1 MRKIIA
7 IRHEDKYKMERRAA
21 LAPIHVKQLTD
32 QGLEILVESSKKR
45 VFSDEEYR
53 IAGAKI
59 TTNISK
65 ASLIFGVKEMPI
77 NYFEENKT
85 YVFFSHTI
93 KGQEYNMPL
102 LQNMIDYKIN
112 LIEYEKITNEKDQ
125 RLIFFGRFAGLAGMI
140 NSLWSYGQ
148 RLKVLGQESG
158 FISIQQSHKYN
169 SLEEAREAIKAVGN
183 HIKTK
188 GINPNNGPLI
198 IGITGYGNASKGVQ
212 EIVSLLPFQEI
223 SPEELL
229 QKSNENSFS
238 FDRVYLVIFKESDL
252 STPVDKNDTFELQD
266 YYQNPEKYKSQF
278 EQYIPH
284 ISILMNC
291 MYWDDH
297 YPRIITKDFLEKLYE
312 TKHRLKVIGDV
323 TCDPNGSIEA
333 THMGTH
339 IGDPVFVYNPKT
351 RVPTM
356 GFEGDGLLIMAVDI
370 LPSELPRESS
380 EAFGNVLVN
389 FVKQLAEADYSVSFE
404 DLQVPAEFK
413 RALILH
419 KGKLTPDFTYMAEF
433 LKKK

>member
-1 MRKIIA
+1 M
-7 IRHEDKYKMERRAA
+7 
-21 LAPIHVKQLTD
+21 
-32 QGLEILVESSKKR
+32 
-45 VFSDEEYR
+45 
-53 IAGAKI
+53 
-59 TTNISK
+59 
-65 ASLIFGVKEMPI
+65 
-77 NYFEENKT
+77 
-85 YVFFSHTI
+85 
-93 KGQEYNMPL
+93 
-102 LQNMIDYKIN
+102 
-112 LIEYEKITNEKDQ
+112 
-125 RLIFFGRFAGLAGMI
+125 
-140 NSLWSYGQ
+140 
-148 RLKVLGQESG
+148 
-158 FISIQQSHKYN
+158 
-169 SLEEAREAIKAVGN
+169 
-183 HIKTK
+183 
-188 GINPNNGPLI
+188 
-198 IGITGYGNASKGVQ
+198 
-212 EIVSLLPFQEI
+212 
-223 SPEELL
+223 
-229 QKSNENSFS
+229 
-238 FDRVYLVIFKESDL
+238 VIFKESDL